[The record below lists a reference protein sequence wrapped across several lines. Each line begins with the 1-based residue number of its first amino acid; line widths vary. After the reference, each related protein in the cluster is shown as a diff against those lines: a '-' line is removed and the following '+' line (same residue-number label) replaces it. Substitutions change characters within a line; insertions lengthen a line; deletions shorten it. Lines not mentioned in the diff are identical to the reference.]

1 MCISVCWCCLL
12 GCLFLCCRLPIWK
25 RRHVPSNVPTYFEE
39 SSSVGDY
46 ERWVYKKHYW
56 AVNFIQ
62 LTHDVCHI
70 LSHLPVIVTLS
81 SFVVECAFPSS
92 PSVPSS
98 SLHTHT
104 AAIPQYVAS
113 GYAALL
119 NCLHSPLLWDVLQC
133 HDDLLTKKHVGVL
146 DSSNWDQSMVSCQEP
161 LTVQLVYVT
170 FNDLLTKTSNIC
182 RCNVI
187 PWVMTTRS
195 MFMVFI
201 SGVKCSLN
209 TSNTTSPI
217 FSGAPLPFFSP
228 LLPASP
234 S

>member
-62 LTHDVCHI
+62 LTHDLCHI

-92 PSVPSS
+92 LSVPSS

-104 AAIPQYVAS
+104 HCCHFTTCSFWICSTLELPSQSPVVRCAAAMMICWQRNSLGFLILPTGIKAWCLVKSHSLYSWFRWHSMTCWPKHLISAGVMSFPELWPQGPYLWFLFLV
-113 GYAALL
+113 L
-119 NCLHSPLLWDVLQC
+119 NVH
-133 HDDLLTKKHVGVL
+133 
-146 DSSNWDQSMVSCQEP
+146 
-161 LTVQLVYVT
+161 
-170 FNDLLTKTSNIC
+170 
-182 RCNVI
+182 
-187 PWVMTTRS
+187 
-195 MFMVFI
+195 
-201 SGVKCSLN
+201 
-209 TSNTTSPI
+209 
-217 FSGAPLPFFSP
+217 
-228 LLPASP
+228 
-234 S
+234 

>member
-62 LTHDVCHI
+62 LTHDLCHI

-92 PSVPSS
+92 LSVPSS

-104 AAIPQYVAS
+104 HCCHFTTCSFWICSTLELPSQSPVVRCAAVPWWSADKETRWGSWFVQLGS
-113 GYAALL
+113 
-119 NCLHSPLLWDVLQC
+119 
-133 HDDLLTKKHVGVL
+133 KHGVL
-146 DSSNWDQSMVSCQEP
+146 SRATHCTVGLRDIQWLVDQ
-161 LTVQLVYVT
+161 
-170 FNDLLTKTSNIC
+170 NI
-182 RCNVI
+182 
-187 PWVMTTRS
+187 
-195 MFMVFI
+195 
-201 SGVKCSLN
+201 
-209 TSNTTSPI
+209 
-217 FSGAPLPFFSP
+217 
-228 LLPASP
+228 
-234 S
+234 